1 MENAKGGSIMR
12 ILLAEDEKALAKAIV
27 KIFEKNNYS
36 ADAVYDGEE
45 ALAYIE
51 SGNYDVAVLDIM
63 MPKLDGISV
72 LKKVRASG
80 NRIPILMLT
89 AKAEIEDRVL
99 GLDSGAND
107 YLPKPFDTREL
118 LARIRAITRAK
129 EETDTKLGFGNITL
143 DRATFEVSSPTG
155 SFRLANKEYQMMEY
169 FLSNPRRIISA
180 EQFMEKIWGYDSD
193 AEINVVWVYISYLRK
208 KLTALGADIAIK
220 ASRNAGYSLEVCD
233 DK

>member
-1 MENAKGGSIMR
+1 MR

-89 AKAEIEDRVL
+89 TKSEIEDRVL